1 MTQRILPDNTFLK
14 YYSSNDAMVI
24 IGDVFVDEAVSV
36 SYSVRDSKIPIYSY
50 NSPYFKRVAPG
61 KIIVQG
67 TITINYIDDNY
78 FLNILREGQNKAV
91 DKNSRINTFNFTPPP
106 IFAKLLTPNLKL
118 DAQDVKNLSTTLA
131 TNPQARQDMLAK
143 IRIRKAEIRDR
154 NLSNKGIL
162 IDKEDSIS
170 RVTNFN
176 LFHNMGPVKILVS
189 HQNPLVADNSVAR
202 IIDNVYIIGLE
213 HAAQPTGQPQ
223 VETYS
228 FFAERVY

>member
-78 FLNILREGQNKAV
+78 FLNILRASQNKNP
-91 DKNSRINTFNFTPPP
+91 DKNSVLPLNFIPPSVHG
-106 IFAKLLTPNLKL
+106 KLKSKSPL
-118 DAQDVKNLSTTLA
+118 DASDTKLLSTTLA

>member
-78 FLNILREGQNKAV
+78 FLNILRASQNKNP
-91 DKNSRINTFNFTPPP
+91 DKNSVLPLNFIPPSVYG
-106 IFAKLLTPNLKL
+106 KLKSKSPLNASDTKL
-118 DAQDVKNLSTTLA
+118 LSTTLA
-131 TNPQARQDMLAK
+131 TNPQARSDILAK
-143 IRIRKAEIRDR
+143 IRAHKAMIRDR
-154 NLSNKGIL
+154 NLTSDAALLDNG
-162 IDKEDSIS
+162 DFVS
-170 RVTNFN
+170 RTTNLD